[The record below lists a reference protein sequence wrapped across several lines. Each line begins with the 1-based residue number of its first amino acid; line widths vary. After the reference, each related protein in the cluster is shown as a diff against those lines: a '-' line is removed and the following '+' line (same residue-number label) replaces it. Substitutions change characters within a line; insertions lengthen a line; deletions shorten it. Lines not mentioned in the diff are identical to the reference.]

1 MLSVLLE
8 AVERGLSCKIAG
20 MIRHISAVTFPVRD
34 MARSI
39 GFYKMVGFE
48 LVYGGDRSSFS
59 SLQASEAFVNLLAS
73 PNYESRWSGRTIF
86 RVENVDGH
94 YQGLRARGLAVEVPR
109 NATWGERFFHVT
121 DPDGHELSFAELLPA
136 HL

>member
-1 MLSVLLE
+1 M
-8 AVERGLSCKIAG
+8 IAG

-34 MARSI
+34 MARSM
-39 GFYKMVGFE
+39 GFYKMVGIE

-73 PNYESRWSGRTIF
+73 PNCESRWSGRTIF

-94 YQGLRARGLAVEVPR
+94 YRGSASATLSGRSAAECDLGRTLLSRYRSRRA
-109 NATWGERFFHVT
+109 
-121 DPDGHELSFAELLPA
+121 
-136 HL
+136 